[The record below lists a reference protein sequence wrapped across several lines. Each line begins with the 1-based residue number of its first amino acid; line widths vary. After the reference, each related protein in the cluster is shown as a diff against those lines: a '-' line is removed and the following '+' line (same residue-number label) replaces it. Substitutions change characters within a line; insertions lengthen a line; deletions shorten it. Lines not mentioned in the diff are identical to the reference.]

1 MEWRVLTPSN
11 GLVRRTK
18 QVLRSLRSHQ
28 DDILR
33 SSSLRSESHQDDVLR
48 GVRTRYRRGIS
59 LLEAVVAI
67 AIVGITSV
75 SALEAV
81 GGDMRT
87 AERARRAIVVE
98 ALAGS
103 RLEFMDLL
111 TDRELQALPDSVESG
126 KFPAPLDEYSWKTTS
141 APVSDQAGSTP
152 SRGDRLGER
161 LVRRSGISVSSTATG
176 DAPMMRA
183 RRGMT
188 LMELVI
194 GLAITGMMATASAA
208 VQVDHRSPRVV
219 RTPRSAPSARR
230 RCATCCAAGSTPV
243 RFKSNRAADHGV

>member
-1 MEWRVLTPSN
+1 VLTPS
-11 GLVRRTK
+11 RRFGTPGAK
-18 QVLRSLRSHQ
+18 QVLRSHQ
-28 DDILR
+28 DNFL
-33 SSSLRSESHQDDVLR
+33 
-48 GVRTRYRRGIS
+48 RRGIS

-141 APVSDQAGSTP
+141 APVSDQPGVYAVRVAIDWASGSY
-152 SRGDRLGER
+152 
-161 LVRRSGISVSSTATG
+161 
-176 DAPMMRA
+176 
-183 RRGMT
+183 
-188 LMELVI
+188 
-194 GLAITGMMATASAA
+194 
-208 VQVDHRSPRVV
+208 VV
-219 RTPRSAPSARR
+219 RTYQYRQPPLVTRR
-230 RCATCCAAGSTPV
+230 
-243 RFKSNRAADHGV
+243 

>member
-1 MEWRVLTPSN
+1 MLTPSRRIGAP
-11 GLVRRTK
+11 GLVKRSRGFHGK
-18 QVLRSLRSHQ
+18 NYELPLSASLGGDLRSGDEENSFGLSVWLRSFRE
-28 DDILR
+28 IRGKAGSR
-33 SSSLRSESHQDDVLR
+33 SAKISMLPSRS
-48 GVRTRYRRGIS
+48 GIS

-141 APVSDQAGSTP
+141 GSVSDQPGVYAVRVTIDWPSGSY
-152 SRGDRLGER
+152 
-161 LVRRSGISVSSTATG
+161 
-176 DAPMMRA
+176 
-183 RRGMT
+183 
-188 LMELVI
+188 
-194 GLAITGMMATASAA
+194 
-208 VQVDHRSPRVV
+208 VV
-219 RTPRSAPSARR
+219 RTYQYRQPPLVTRR
-230 RCATCCAAGSTPV
+230 
-243 RFKSNRAADHGV
+243 

>member
-1 MEWRVLTPSN
+1 MSRSPCVWTRGVEWRVLTPSKRFGPPGPEQHN
-11 GLVRRTK
+11 HGFHGNCHGSPRKLPLAT
-18 QVLRSLRSHQ
+18 RSR
-28 DDILR
+28 IR
-33 SSSLRSESHQDDVLR
+33 DVKTVFGFSVWFR
-48 GVRTRYRRGIS
+48 GFHEFRGEAGSRCAEISIGRASRKGIS

-141 APVSDQAGSTP
+141 GSVSDQPGVYAVRVTIDWPSGSY
-152 SRGDRLGER
+152 
-161 LVRRSGISVSSTATG
+161 
-176 DAPMMRA
+176 
-183 RRGMT
+183 
-188 LMELVI
+188 
-194 GLAITGMMATASAA
+194 
-208 VQVDHRSPRVV
+208 VV
-219 RTPRSAPSARR
+219 RTYQYRQPPLVTRR
-230 RCATCCAAGSTPV
+230 
-243 RFKSNRAADHGV
+243 

>member
-1 MEWRVLTPSN
+1 
-11 GLVRRTK
+11 
-18 QVLRSLRSHQ
+18 
-28 DDILR
+28 
-33 SSSLRSESHQDDVLR
+33 
-48 GVRTRYRRGIS
+48 

-141 APVSDQAGSTP
+141 APVSDQAGVYA
-152 SRGDRLGER
+152 
-161 LVRRSGISVSSTATG
+161 VRV
-176 DAPMMRA
+176 
-183 RRGMT
+183 
-188 LMELVI
+188 
-194 GLAITGMMATASAA
+194 AIDWANGSY
-208 VQVDHRSPRVV
+208 VV
-219 RTPRSAPSARR
+219 RTYQYRQPPLVTRR
-230 RCATCCAAGSTPV
+230 
-243 RFKSNRAADHGV
+243 

>member
-1 MEWRVLTPSN
+1 MSRSPCVWTRGVEWRVLTPSRRSAAPRPELPN
-11 GLVRRTK
+11 HGVRGNCHGSPPRLSSAT
-18 QVLRSLRSHQ
+18 RSR
-28 DDILR
+28 IR
-33 SSSLRSESHQDDVLR
+33 DVKPFFGFSVWLR
-48 GVRTRYRRGIS
+48 GFREFRGEAGSRSAEISIGRARRKGIS

-141 APVSDQAGSTP
+141 GSVSDQPGVYAVRVTIDWPSGSY
-152 SRGDRLGER
+152 
-161 LVRRSGISVSSTATG
+161 
-176 DAPMMRA
+176 
-183 RRGMT
+183 
-188 LMELVI
+188 
-194 GLAITGMMATASAA
+194 
-208 VQVDHRSPRVV
+208 VV
-219 RTPRSAPSARR
+219 RTYQYRQPPLVTRR
-230 RCATCCAAGSTPV
+230 
-243 RFKSNRAADHGV
+243 